1 MLLFFMNENEITF
14 LIRGSIFSV
23 YNTLGPGLFETCYEA
38 AMEYELV
45 SRGLNVQR
53 QVVLPVMYHDLRLDL
68 GYRLDLLIE
77 KKVIVEIKSVETIAK
92 VHFKQLVTYLKL
104 SDLRVGI
111 LVNFNSADISE
122 AIHRKVNNFPT

>member
-1 MLLFFMNENEITF
+1 MNENEITF

-23 YNTLGPGLFETCYEA
+23 YNGLGPGLFESCYEA
-38 AMEYELV
+38 ALEYELV
-45 SRGLNVQR
+45 NRGLFVER
-53 QVVLPVMYHDLRLDL
+53 QVVLPVTYHNLRLDL

-77 KKVIVEIKSVETIAK
+77 KKVIVEIKSVETISK

-111 LVNFNSADISE
+111 LVNFNTAEISGS
-122 AIHRKVNNFPT
+122 IHRKVNNFPT

>member
-1 MLLFFMNENEITF
+1 MNENEITF

-23 YNTLGPGLFETCYEA
+23 YNGLGPGLFESCYEA
-38 AMEYELV
+38 ALEYELV
-45 SRGLNVQR
+45 NRGLFVER
-53 QVVLPVMYHDLRLDL
+53 QVALPVTYHNLRLDL

-104 SDLRVGI
+104 SDLRK
-111 LVNFNSADISE
+111 SAPI
-122 AIHRKVNNFPT
+122 ARFM

>member
-1 MLLFFMNENEITF
+1 
-14 LIRGSIFSV
+14 
-23 YNTLGPGLFETCYEA
+23 
-38 AMEYELV
+38 MEYELV

>member
-1 MLLFFMNENEITF
+1 MNENEITF

-23 YNTLGPGLFETCYEA
+23 YNGPGPGLFESCYEA
-38 AMEYELV
+38 ALEYELV
-45 SRGLNVQR
+45 NRVLFVER
-53 QVVLPVMYHDLRLDL
+53 QVVLPVTYHNLSLDI

-111 LVNFNSADISE
+111 LVNFNTAEISE